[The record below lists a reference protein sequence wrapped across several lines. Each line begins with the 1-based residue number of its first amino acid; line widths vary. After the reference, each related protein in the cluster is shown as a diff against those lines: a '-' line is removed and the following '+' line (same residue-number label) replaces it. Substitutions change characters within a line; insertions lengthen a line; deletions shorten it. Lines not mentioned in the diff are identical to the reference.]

1 MRFRIVPLSADHAA
15 KIRSTRKDD
24 FGNEVVGQVATGY
37 GPCRVSLKPFV
48 RGQDRR
54 LLLSH
59 SPFEVNNA
67 FNQPGPIFIHENEVD
82 EYSDVHRFP
91 PGIKSD
97 KENFPLSLIG
107 YSSDQ
112 RMVFSQLV
120 GNADVDIMISQ
131 IFDDHPE
138 IGYLHARN
146 SEACCFI
153 CRVDRERG

>member
-1 MRFRIVPLSADHAA
+1 MKFRIVPLSADHAA
-15 KIRSTRKDD
+15 RIRSTRKDD

-48 RGQDRR
+48 PGQDRR

-67 FNQPGPIFIHENEVD
+67 FNQSGPIFIYENEVD

-91 PGIKSD
+91 PEIKSD

-120 GNADVDIMISQ
+120 GNADVDVMISQ
-131 IFDDHPE
+131 IFDDHRE
-138 IGYLHARN
+138 IEYLHARN

-153 CRVDRERG
+153 CRIDRER